1 MGINSNS
8 PSPGSGKLRL
18 SRLES
23 TKSLMGNSQKE
34 DFSASIKD
42 RINGSL
48 KQKFIM
54 EKFKSKLKLNI
65 K

>member
-1 MGINSNS
+1 MGINTNS
-8 PSPGSGKLRL
+8 PSPGSGKLKL
-18 SRLES
+18 SRLGS
-23 TKSLMGNSQKE
+23 TKSLIGNSPGE
-34 DFSASIKD
+34 DLSASIKD
-42 RINGSL
+42 RINGSI